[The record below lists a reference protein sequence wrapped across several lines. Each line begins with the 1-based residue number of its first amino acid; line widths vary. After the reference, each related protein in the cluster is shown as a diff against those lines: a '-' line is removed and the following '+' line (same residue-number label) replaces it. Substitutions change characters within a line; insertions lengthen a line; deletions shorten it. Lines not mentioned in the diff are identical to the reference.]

1 MADTTVSTKKPV
13 TKKPVATKDDLK
25 DIKEK
30 KAVLMPDDTSE
41 PLNDTTPKQRLL
53 LKLIAASRSIKSVD
67 KDGENKFQ
75 KYHFQSEGAIKAA
88 VKPALEANG
97 IQIIPSYV
105 ITDQRQAGKN
115 WIVDVMGSFV
125 ITDGI
130 EHITCTMPAS
140 GADTLE
146 KATVKACTTAQKY
159 LYKQLFNI
167 SDNDTDPD
175 AGNGGDGYQ
184 PRGQQQ
190 YNQQPQ
196 YDQLQSQMPPQPQ
209 VPYALINAFQASL
222 ADAAAK
228 HGVDLHAAGNAVFAA
243 ANVPVQAYTKLTQE
257 QFNSLDMAL
266 MQYTKQA

>member
-1 MADTTVSTKKPV
+1 MAETTVSNKKPAA
-13 TKKPVATKDDLK
+13 TRKPAAKPAPK
-25 DIKEK
+25 AAEPEK
-30 KAVLMPDDTSE
+30 LTETS
-41 PLNDTTPKQRLL
+41 PKQRLL
-53 LKLIAASRSIKSVD
+53 MKLIAASKMIKAVD

-88 VKPALEANG
+88 VKPALESVG
-97 IQIIPSYV
+97 IQIIPSYA
-105 ITDQRQAGKN
+105 ITAQRQAGKN
-115 WIVDVMGSFV
+115 WIVDVLGTFV

-130 EHITCTMPAS
+130 DQIICTMPAS

-175 AGNGGDGYQ
+175 AGNSSDGYKPQ
-184 PRGQQQ
+184 GQQQ
-190 YNQQPQ
+190 YNQPPQ
-196 YDQLQSQMPPQPQ
+196 YDQPQPQEQPQMPRQPQ

-228 HGVDLHAAGNAVFAA
+228 HGVDLHTAGNAVFAA
-243 ANVPVQAYTKLTQE
+243 ANVQVKSYSSLTQTE
-257 QFNSLDMAL
+257 FNELDAAL